1 VSAPL
6 AILGTGLVTSVG
18 LSAASTCA
26 ALRAKLT
33 NPTDTQ
39 FIDASGRWIVAHQVQ
54 LPQGYR
60 GIAKLA
66 EMAAMALAEALR
78 ERPPEARD
86 GLPLLLCTAEP
97 ERPGRSADLDTRLFA
112 HIEQR
117 LGTRF
122 HELSAILPKG
132 RVGVAFALQRAREI
146 VQETGTPVVIA
157 AADSLL
163 DAATLSHYDRAGRLL
178 TEGNSD
184 GFMPGEGAGA
194 LLVGLPDGTPRLH
207 CTGLGFASETAHID
221 SGEPLRAEGLTHAVK
236 QAVAQ
241 AGVALHEMDFRIT
254 DISGEQ
260 YYFKEAALALS
271 RSMRKLKEEF
281 DLWHPAEC
289 IGEAGALAGIGVVA
303 AADAACRKAYA
314 SGPAVLAHWSNDNG
328 LRAAATLH
336 FGVR

>member
-1 VSAPL
+1 MSPPL

-18 LSAASTCA
+18 LSASTTCA

-54 LPQGYR
+54 LPRGYR

-66 EMAAMALAEALR
+66 EMAAMAISEALR
-78 ERPPEARD
+78 ELPSEASD

-112 HIEQR
+112 DIEQR
-117 LGTRF
+117 LGARF
-122 HELSAILPKG
+122 HKASAILPRG
-132 RVGVAFALQRAREI
+132 RVGAAFALQRAREI

-163 DAATLSHYDRAGRLL
+163 EATALSHYGSAGRLL
-178 TEGNSD
+178 TEGTSD

-194 LLVGLPDGTPRLH
+194 LLVGRPDGTPRLY
-207 CTGLGFASETAHID
+207 CTGLGFANEAAHID
-221 SGEPLRAEGLTHAVK
+221 SGEPLRAEGLTQAVK

-289 IGEAGALAGIGVVA
+289 IGETGALAGVGVVA
-303 AADAACRKAYA
+303 AAEAACRKAYA